1 MLFNSKCFR
10 NEILDQ
16 VVEVNNENLLEIVQ
30 ALVQE
35 NAAKDKRIKVLE
47 NKVAYQNQ
55 RTTQNAYGL
64 TNLGSKLDTA
74 KEEFNHTIDNKVNG
88 LNTQLHDLDKWTKLV
103 NVQESCAHIYLMGV
117 SEVQM
122 EKIDPDGK
130 GANNDPI
137 EVSFSNIEKCLKFIV
152 LQMVHIRVT

>member
-1 MLFNSKCFR
+1 MRLGSFNVAATIFVITLFNSKCFG

-74 KEEFNHTIDNKVNG
+74 KEEFNHTRLTI
-88 LNTQLHDLDKWTKLV
+88 KL
-103 NVQESCAHIYLMGV
+103 
-117 SEVQM
+117 
-122 EKIDPDGK
+122 
-130 GANNDPI
+130 
-137 EVSFSNIEKCLKFIV
+137 
-152 LQMVHIRVT
+152 MV